1 MSKDIR
7 VADDRADNH
16 PIQVRVP
23 ENEKGPVE
31 TGPSEIKIVQGFS
44 EEPAA
49 LPPAALLGLVGLV
62 VRRRLLGGGRLH
74 DGL

>member
-31 TGPSEIKIVQGFS
+31 TGPS
-44 EEPAA
+44 
-49 LPPAALLGLVGLV
+49 
-62 VRRRLLGGGRLH
+62 
-74 DGL
+74 